1 MAPSRALAIMKEMLD
16 DEPFGSSNH
25 IAIEQAIAA
34 MEERKSTTKSPGRP
48 CWWKHWSNPETQ
60 PWLRGFFLGF
70 CQEGDGPMA
79 IIEHAVDHAVDTYPL
94 KCINFSEEKPA

>member
-1 MAPSRALAIMKEMLD
+1 MDYNDFSGIAEWSVDRLLSGID
-16 DEPFGSSNH
+16 DR
-25 IAIEQAIAA
+25 I
-34 MEERKSTTKSPGRP
+34 KSKSPGRP